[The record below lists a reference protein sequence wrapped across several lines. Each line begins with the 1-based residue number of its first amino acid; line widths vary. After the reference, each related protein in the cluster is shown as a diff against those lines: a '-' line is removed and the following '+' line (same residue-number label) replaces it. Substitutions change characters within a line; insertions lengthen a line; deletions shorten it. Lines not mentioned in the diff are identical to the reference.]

1 MQQHAITARADMLI
15 RRPVAEVFQAF
26 VDPER
31 TSKFWFTSG
40 SGRLEAGKRIRWSWE
55 MYNVSADVDVKAVD
69 ENRRILID
77 WSAYGTPTEVE
88 WRFTP
93 QTAETT
99 FVSVTNS
106 GFTGDQ
112 HEVAAQA
119 ISSTEGFTLVL
130 AGLKAFLEHDV
141 ELNLVAD
148 RHPAGLGD

>member
-1 MQQHAITARADMLI
+1 MQQHAITARAEMLI

-26 VDPER
+26 VDPQR
-31 TSKFWFTSG
+31 TSRFWFTSG
-40 SGRLEAGKRIRWSWE
+40 SGRLETGKRVRWSWE

-69 ENRRILID
+69 ENRRILIE
-77 WSAYGTPTEVE
+77 WSGYGTPTEVE

-106 GFTGDQ
+106 GFTGEL
-112 HEVAAQA
+112 HEVAEQA

-130 AGLKAFLEHDV
+130 AGLKGFLEHGV
-141 ELNLVAD
+141 QLNLVAD
-148 RHPAGLGD
+148 RHPR